1 VRCEER
7 NGREMIHVRHYSR
20 YYMLACTVYSKRS
33 IEKTRDERERE
44 KVQDDVIERYIYIYI
59 IR

>member
-1 VRCEER
+1 
-7 NGREMIHVRHYSR
+7 
-20 YYMLACTVYSKRS
+20 MLACTVYSKRS

>member
-1 VRCEER
+1 MYVITADIICLPVQYTVNVQSRK
-7 NGREMIHVRHYSR
+7 HV
-20 YYMLACTVYSKRS
+20 T
-33 IEKTRDERERE
+33 RERE